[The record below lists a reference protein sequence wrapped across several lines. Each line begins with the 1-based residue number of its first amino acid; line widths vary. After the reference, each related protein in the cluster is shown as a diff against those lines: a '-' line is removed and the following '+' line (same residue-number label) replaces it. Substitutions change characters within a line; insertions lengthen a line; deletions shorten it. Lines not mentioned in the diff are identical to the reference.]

1 MAIIYTFSSSAVSTW
16 LTQITA
22 ESKNDNNKKRYL
34 FKAGFAEF
42 IVKSVDRLLGGCDS
56 RLHISDPGRLGILVT
71 RPLGIQTRLSHHV
84 DLNKSHH

>member
-1 MAIIYTFSSSAVSTW
+1 MAIKYIFSSSAVSAW
-16 LTQITA
+16 LTQTTA
-22 ESKNDNNKKRYL
+22 ESKNDNDKKPYL

-42 IVKSVDRLLGGCDS
+42 IVKSVNRLLGGCDS

-71 RPLGIQTRLSHHV
+71 RPLGIQTRLSHHI